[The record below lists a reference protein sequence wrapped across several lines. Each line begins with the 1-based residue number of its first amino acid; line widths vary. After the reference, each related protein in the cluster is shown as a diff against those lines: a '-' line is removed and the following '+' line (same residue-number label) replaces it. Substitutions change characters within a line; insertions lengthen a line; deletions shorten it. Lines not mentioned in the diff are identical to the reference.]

1 MRYIEGQGGSAM
13 VERLYAVVRESEYR
27 REGLRGLKVVLRIN
41 LGRDCS
47 VEGGSGRRFKETPY
61 L

>member
-1 MRYIEGQGGSAM
+1 M